1 MNIAKL
7 NDAKGF
13 DIAKLNESSGFDTSL
28 SIRIVI
34 AFTIFFMSYEIAKL
48 YRDYLLRKWIVSGN
62 LKTANLLYYYV
73 STLIYYGIIA
83 SGLSISLYI
92 LQLMPALNITII
104 GVLGAVLW
112 AIGNNMM
119 SLYSPG
125 IYIIA
130 NGSFTIGQRL
140 TIRKDMNTVI
150 AKGVV
155 TDFDLTNT
163 TLKVENSFLVVPNSM
178 IKSNIITV
186 E

>member
-1 MNIAKL
+1 
-7 NDAKGF
+7 
-13 DIAKLNESSGFDTSL
+13 
-28 SIRIVI
+28 
-34 AFTIFFMSYEIAKL
+34 
-48 YRDYLLRKWIVSGN
+48 
-62 LKTANLLYYYV
+62 
-73 STLIYYGIIA
+73 
-83 SGLSISLYI
+83 
-92 LQLMPALNITII
+92 MPALNITII

>member
-1 MNIAKL
+1 MNITKL
-7 NDAKGF
+7 D
-13 DIAKLNESSGFDTSL
+13 DTRGVDMSL

-34 AFTIFFMSYEIAKL
+34 AFTIFAVSYQIAKL

-73 STLIYYGIIA
+73 SSLIYYSIIA
-83 SGLSISLYI
+83 SGLSISLYT

-112 AIGNNMM
+112 TIGNSMM
-119 SLYSPG
+119 SVYSPG
-125 IYIIA
+125 ISIIA

-163 TLKVENSFLVVPNSM
+163 TLKVEDSFLVVPNLI
-178 IKSNIITV
+178 IKSNIIEV
-186 E
+186 D